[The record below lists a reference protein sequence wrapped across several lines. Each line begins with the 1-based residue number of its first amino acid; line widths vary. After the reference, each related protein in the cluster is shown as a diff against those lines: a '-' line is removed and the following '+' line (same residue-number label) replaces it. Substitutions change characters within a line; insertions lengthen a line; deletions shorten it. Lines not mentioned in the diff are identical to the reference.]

1 MRQLD
6 AALEVA
12 RCDIGVEVR
21 TWAGVVATDDCCCGA
36 SLRQV
41 FWWKPCW
48 TAADGDDARYRDYR
62 DRYRAMAKTLGF
74 DGHIAWAEE
83 CRDAAHPRAAARAV
97 LKRCGRTAAAR
108 GLVGAVSGEHL
119 VVGQGI
125 ATRNRGF
132 ILDGCPI

>member
-1 MRQLD
+1 MLRLSPAGMRQLD

-21 TWAGVVATDDCCCGA
+21 TWAGVVATDDCCCRA

-62 DRYRAMAKTLGF
+62 DRYRAMAKTLGST
-74 DGHIAWAEE
+74 GISPGQRNAVT
-83 CRDAAHPRAAARAV
+83 PRIQ
-97 LKRCGRTAAAR
+97 GRPPA
-108 GLVGAVSGEHL
+108 
-119 VVGQGI
+119 
-125 ATRNRGF
+125 
-132 ILDGCPI
+132 